1 MYEIQAPLYTDP
13 ARLRHHMAQYDIDGR
28 YRAATLMDDGSV
40 QRIDGWSLFTPL
52 FTGLG
57 GGAGY
62 AGFSAGVLGPG
73 GAIAGM
79 VGGMIIDALL
89 ADKDGKKDGPRE
101 PAPIATV
108 ISVQWKNVSPR
119 RAVWAEHVLCK
130 FCQRHDWR
138 ITSPLL
144 DERNA
149 MYAQRNPAAPAP
161 WAGRGG
167 WWQTLRRW
175 W

>member
-1 MYEIQAPLYTDP
+1 MYEIEAPLHTNP
-13 ARLRHHMAQYDIDGR
+13 ATLRSHMAQYDINGR

-40 QRIDGWSLFTPL
+40 QRMDGWAFFTPL

-62 AGFSAGVLGPG
+62 AGATAGVFGPV
-73 GAIAGM
+73 AGVAM
-79 VGGMIIDALL
+79 LAGGMIIDALL
-89 ADKDGKKDGPRE
+89 ADNGGKEDEPRE
-101 PAPIATV
+101 PAPIATA
-108 ISVQWKNVSPR
+108 ISVAWKNVSPR

-130 FCQRHDWR
+130 FCRRHDWR

-149 MYAQRNPAAPAP
+149 LYARRNPAAPTP
-161 WAGRGG
+161 WASRGS
-167 WWQTLRRW
+167 WWQMLRRW